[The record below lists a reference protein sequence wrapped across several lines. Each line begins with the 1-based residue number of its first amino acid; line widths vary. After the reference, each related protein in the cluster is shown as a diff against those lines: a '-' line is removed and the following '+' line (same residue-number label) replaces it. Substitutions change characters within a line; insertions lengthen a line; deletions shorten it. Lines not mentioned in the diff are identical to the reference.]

1 MSEKKGLSYAQSGV
15 DIDAGNEAVKR
26 ILPHARRTFRP
37 EVLSDI
43 GGFGGLF
50 AVPGG
55 YREPVLVSGTDGV
68 GTKLKLAF
76 MLDRHDTVGQDVVA
90 YCVNDVIVQ
99 GAELLF
105 FLDYIGVGKLDP
117 KKVEAIVKGVAD
129 GCQMAGC
136 ALLGGE
142 TAELPGFY
150 SEGEYDLVGFAV
162 GVVEKERIIDG
173 SSIVPGDV
181 VIGLASSGLHS
192 SGYSLARK
200 AVFEVGG
207 HRPEDFIEEIGK
219 TIGDE
224 MLIPTKIYVKS
235 LLELQKMMTVKGIS
249 NITGGGFYDNIP
261 RVLPD
266 GTRAVIQKGTWPVQ
280 PIFPFI
286 QACGNVEEK
295 EMYRTFNMGIGMI
308 VVVAPE
314 DADRAMGILNAAGET
329 TYRIGHIAAGEKGV
343 DMVQG

>member
-1 MSEKKGLSYAQSGV
+1 MNEKKGLSYADAGV

-55 YREPVLVSGTDGV
+55 YKEPVLVSGTDGV
-68 GTKLKLAF
+68 GTKLKVAF
-76 MLDRHDTVGQDVVA
+76 MMDRHDTVGQDVVA

-99 GAELLF
+99 GAEILF
-105 FLDYIGVGKLDP
+105 FLDYIGVGKLEP
-117 KKVEAIVKGVAD
+117 EKVEAIVKGVAD
-129 GCQMAGC
+129 GCELAGC
-136 ALLGGE
+136 SLLGGE

-162 GVVEKERIIDG
+162 GIVEKKNIIDG
-173 SSIVPGDV
+173 STIAPGDV

-200 AVFEVGG
+200 AIFSAGG
-207 HRPEDFIEEIGK
+207 YQTDDYVAELGK
-219 TIGDE
+219 TIGEE
-224 MLIPTKIYVKS
+224 MLIPTRIYVKS
-235 LLELQKMMTVKGIS
+235 LLALQKEVNVKGLS

-261 RVLPD
+261 RVLPT
-266 GTRAVIQKGTWPVQ
+266 GVRAVIEKNTWPIQ
-280 PIFPFI
+280 PIFPLI
-286 QACGNVEEK
+286 QKCGAVEEH

-308 VVVAPE
+308 AVVAPQ
-314 DADRAMGILNAAGET
+314 DAERTMAVLKEHGEVP
-329 TYRIGHIAAGEKGV
+329 YRIGTIVAGEKGV
-343 DMVQG
+343 DLV

>member
-1 MSEKKGLSYAQSGV
+1 MEEKKGMSYADSGV

-55 YREPVLVSGTDGV
+55 YKEPVLVSGTDGV
-68 GTKLKLAF
+68 GTKLKVAF
-76 MLDRHDTVGQDVVA
+76 MMDKHDTVGQDVVA

-99 GAELLF
+99 GAEILF
-105 FLDYIGVGKLDP
+105 FLDYIGVGKLLP
-117 KKVEAIVKGVAD
+117 EKVEAIVKGVAD
-129 GCQMAGC
+129 GCQLAGC

-162 GVVEKERIIDG
+162 GVVEKDQIIDG
-173 SSIVPGDV
+173 STIAAGDV
-181 VIGLASSGLHS
+181 IIGLASSGLHS

-200 AVFEVGG
+200 AIFTGG
-207 HRPEDFIEEIGK
+207 GYDVHDYVAELGR
-219 TIGDE
+219 TIGEE
-224 MLIPTKIYVKS
+224 MLIPTRIYVRS
-235 LLELQKMMTVKGIS
+235 LLALQKAVRVKGLS

-266 GTRAVIQKGTWPVQ
+266 GVRAVIEKGTWPIQ
-280 PIFPFI
+280 PIFPLI
-286 QACGNVEEK
+286 QKCGAVADY

-308 VVVAPE
+308 AVVAPE
-314 DADRAMGILNAAGET
+314 DVESAMTVLREQGEEP
-329 TYRIGHIAAGEKGV
+329 YRIGTIVAGEKGV
-343 DMVQG
+343 DLV

>member
-1 MSEKKGLSYAQSGV
+1 MDEKKGLSYADSGV

-50 AVPGG
+50 AVPAG
-55 YREPVLVSGTDGV
+55 YKEPVLVSGTDGV
-68 GTKLKLAF
+68 GTKLKVAF
-76 MLDRHDTVGQDVVA
+76 MMDRHDTVGQDVVA

-105 FLDYIGVGKLDP
+105 FLDYIGVGKLEP
-117 KKVEAIVKGVAD
+117 EKVEAIVKGVAD
-129 GCQMAGC
+129 GCELAGC

-162 GVVEKERIIDG
+162 GIVDKENIIDG
-173 SSIVPGDV
+173 STITPGDV
-181 VIGLASSGLHS
+181 IIGLASSGLHS

-200 AVFEVGG
+200 AIFTAGG
-207 HRPEDFIEEIGK
+207 YQVDDYVAELGK
-219 TIGDE
+219 TIGEE
-224 MLIPTKIYVKS
+224 MLIPTRIYVKS
-235 LLELQKMMTVKGIS
+235 LLTLQKEIQVKGLS

-266 GTRAVIQKGTWPVQ
+266 GVRAVIEKGTWPIQ
-280 PIFPFI
+280 PIFPLI
-286 QACGNVEEK
+286 QACGSVAEY

-308 VVVAPE
+308 AVVSEA
-314 DADRAMGILNAAGET
+314 DAERAMAVLAENGEIP
-329 TYRIGHIAAGEKGV
+329 YRIGTIVAGEKGV
-343 DMVQG
+343 DLV